1 MAKTDMI
8 EHPTPPKDQFG
19 IKALAEAITANA
31 FAEADKI
38 RQAGL
43 LPGNLIAKMMRDR
56 PEFTKWCAE
65 ALTEFKHEIEDYY
78 KTQIDDFIAASTPK
92 TEK

>member
-1 MAKTDMI
+1 MI
-8 EHPTPPKDQFG
+8 DHPVPKKDQFG
-19 IKALAEAITANA
+19 IKALAEAITTAA
-31 FAEADKI
+31 FTETDKV

-65 ALTEFKHEIEDYY
+65 ALTEFKREIEEYY
-78 KTQIDDFIAASTPK
+78 KLEIDKIVEAASK
-92 TEK
+92 ANEK